1 MWSNSEELFLLT
13 DTLAGGKM
21 QTVKRRLKFK
31 LRQKLFS
38 AELAEIKHYFE
49 LHQLTRLLEIDPS
62 LSLKCTRA
70 YLWTGLNGQQRVAAQ
85 LAFFDWF
92 LDKFKL
98 ADVLSFY
105 EKGSV
110 SLAKVQ
116 HNDTDFEVLLSPSR
130 GLAREGELA
139 VTLHMNNA
147 VLLRS
152 SVSILPAQMLGLSG
166 DGHAL
171 FVGCFQ
177 GTSNTKDLVKQATQA
192 LERTKPTF
200 ILLNAL
206 QAMAQAWGL
215 VGIVGVA
222 DKKHAYASYF
232 SLSKR
237 ISIRYDDV
245 WQQLGATEQTFQQD
259 WLLPLVW
266 EARSEHEVESKKR
279 SALKR
284 RNAMRQKFI
293 EVCAQGVNQMGAA
306 KNLDPLKGEI
316 S

>member
-13 DTLAGGKM
+13 DNLAGGKM
-21 QTVKRRLKFK
+21 QTMKRRLKFK
-31 LRQKLFS
+31 LRQSLFRS
-38 AELAEIKHYFE
+38 ELDEVQQYFE
-49 LHQLTRLLEIDPS
+49 SHQLTRLFEIDPS

-70 YLWTGLNGQQRVAAQ
+70 YLWNGLDAHQRVTAQ

-92 LDKFKL
+92 LAKFKL
-98 ADVLSFY
+98 AGTLSFY
-105 EKGSV
+105 ESEPV
-110 SLAKVQ
+110 SLAKIR
-116 HNDTDFEVLLSPSR
+116 HNETEFEVMLSPSR
-130 GLAREGELA
+130 GLAREGELM
-139 VTLHMNNA
+139 VSLHMNGCM
-147 VLLRS
+147 LLRS
-152 SVSILPAQMLGLSG
+152 SVSVLPAEMLGLSSG
-166 DGHAL
+166 GHAL

-177 GTSNTKDLVKQATQA
+177 GTSNTKDLIKQATQA

-206 QAMAQAWGL
+206 QALAKAWGL

-237 ISIRYDDV
+237 ISISYDDV
-245 WQQLGATEQTFQQD
+245 WKQLGAVEQTVHQH

-266 EARSEHEVESKKR
+266 EARPEHEVESKKR

-293 EVCAQGVNQMGAA
+293 EVCTHGVCQLDAA
-306 KNLDPLKGEI
+306 KT
-316 S
+316 